1 MVVIARHLLNRYPR
15 LRRTWPVEQASAWRQ
30 RQSQRAH
37 PRRMA
42 SWYRD
47 TADMRTRLC
56 VSNLELPEAPQ
67 LCEPTTVLVRLLD
80 SEGAALVRK
89 RLELGRNASLVVE
102 LRDLL
107 RPAGRGHVR
116 SGTGVAA

>member
-1 MVVIARHLLNRYPR
+1 MVIIARQLLNRYPR
-15 LRRTWPVEQASAWRQ
+15 LRSTWPLREVSAWRQ
-30 RQSQRAH
+30 RQSRRAH

-80 SEGAALVRK
+80 SEGAALVSK
-89 RLELGRNASLVVE
+89 RLELGRNASLVME

-107 RPAGRGHVR
+107 PPARRGHVQ
-116 SGTGVAA
+116 S